1 MADDRALEAAAPR
14 LRDFPAP
21 RHWPGWMGIGLI
33 RLLAWLPGRLAWL
46 GGTLLGVA
54 AYHMNRTPT
63 VRTNLRLCFPELSGE
78 QRERLRR
85 RYFQLFGQA
94 LLDFGM
100 AWCGSAGKL
109 RRRARI
115 RGREH
120 VDKARVEGR
129 AVIFLAPHCIGLEVG
144 WARLNL
150 EWPMICMYRRPKD
163 ALLHHALLHFRSR
176 FGGYAIERY
185 AGLKPLVRHLQAGRL
200 FYYLPDQDPDRPDQN
215 FVFAPFFNVPT
226 ATFTALG
233 RLARLVNAVVIPCF
247 THVLAGGRGYEIVLD
262 APLENFPAGDELTDT
277 ARMNAEIERVVRAA
291 PEQYFWSY
299 RRFKTRPGNERSPY
313 RR

>member
-1 MADDRALEAAAPR
+1 MADDRALSAGAPR

-21 RHWPGWMGIGLI
+21 RHWPGWIVLGWF
-33 RLLAWLPGRLAWL
+33 RALAWLPGRVTWL
-46 GGTLLGVA
+46 CGYVIGEA
-54 AYHMNRTPT
+54 AFRLYRTPT
-63 VRTNLRLCFPELSGE
+63 VRTNLQLCFPELTGHE
-78 QRERLRR
+78 RERRRR
-85 RYFQLFGQA
+85 RYYRQFGQA

-100 AWCGSAGKL
+100 AWCGSARQL

-120 VDKARVEGR
+120 VDKARADGR
-129 AVIFLAPHCIGLEVG
+129 PVILLAPHCIGLEVG

-163 ALLHHALLHFRSR
+163 TLMQQALLHFRSR
-176 FGGYAIERY
+176 FGGFAIERY

-200 FYYLPDQDPDRPDQN
+200 FYYLPDQDPDRPDEN

-233 RLARLVNAVVIPCF
+233 RLARLVDAVVIPCF
-247 THVLAGGRGYEIVLD
+247 TYQLPYGRGYEIVLQP
-262 APLENFPAGDELTDT
+262 PLDNFPSGDELADT
-277 ARMNAEIERVVRAA
+277 TRMNAEIERAVRVA

-299 RRFKTRPGNERSPY
+299 RRFKTRPNHEPSPY